1 MMKFKDL
8 EFQPHSCD
16 DDGVHALAFFGNG
29 RGASVVR
36 FTHSYGGGQGLYELA
51 VLDGDM
57 GESRIDYTTPITED
71 VVGYCSE
78 DDITRLLS
86 EIAALPPEGE
96 SE

>member
-1 MMKFKDL
+1 MKFKDL

-16 DDGVHALAFFGNG
+16 DEGVHALAFFGNG
-29 RGASVVR
+29 RGASVAR
-36 FTHSYGGGQGLYELA
+36 FTHSYGGDQGLYELA
-51 VLDGDM
+51 VLSGVE
-57 GESRIDYTTPITED
+57 GQWRIDYTTPITED
-71 VVGYCSE
+71 VIGYCSE